1 MHLLTLYSK
10 YFLKLSMSVKPLTHS
25 TLGITSGVGI
35 TAAIIFSPVQKAL
48 IALFFFVAVDFITGV
63 IVSYFKKK
71 KAEEEDP
78 SLKNENFIS
87 SEKLKMSLVKIS
99 TYAISI
105 IGCWLLESIF
115 FIKKFSFESISNQEL
130 TITLVCIGFCCVIEF
145 WSIVMEN
152 FKEMGFDVRKK
163 AMTIISGV
171 KKIIKQVKE

>member
-1 MHLLTLYSK
+1 M
-10 YFLKLSMSVKPLTHS
+10 
-25 TLGITSGVGI
+25 
-35 TAAIIFSPVQKAL
+35 
-48 IALFFFVAVDFITGV
+48 
-63 IVSYFKKK
+63 
-71 KAEEEDP
+71 
-78 SLKNENFIS
+78 
-87 SEKLKMSLVKIS
+87 
-99 TYAISI
+99 
-105 IGCWLLESIF
+105 